1 MPDTSRLFMLSL
13 LALAT
18 GTSFVLLGASG
29 GAGAILTGPQWVELV
44 TWLIGLQAG
53 GAAGFKLG
61 PSRRGRRWRRGRRV
75 GKLRRST
82 AKRDDAEALARRYAG
97 TVEPKTDLE
106 RLAELAQIWRK
117 LARLHGADP
126 DGPWGALL
134 SPVASEAWGLA
145 RRLGVSP
152 ELVLGEAGEG

>member
-53 GAAGFKLG
+53 GAAGFKL
-61 PSRRGRRWRRGRRV
+61 
-75 GKLRRST
+75 
-82 AKRDDAEALARRYAG
+82 AEPAGQALAAWAKGRKTP
-97 TVEPKTDLE
+97 TVDRE
-106 RLAELAQIWRK
+106 
-117 LARLHGADP
+117 
-126 DGPWGALL
+126 
-134 SPVASEAWGLA
+134 
-145 RRLGVSP
+145 
-152 ELVLGEAGEG
+152 EG